1 MRISDW
7 GSDVCSSDLVD
18 YIEDPVRS
26 GVPTIARPFSA
37 VVNLGPFGTIQRGN
51 LRRIAPS
58 LAQLNAIDCPGGV
71 CPTWLD
77 LAQGAVD
84 DQEGRSV
91 YDVME
96 NNVAFTSVNK
106 RQNGVITTTEVAVA
120 GFLTLKNILK
130 LGRASGRERGCR

>member
-1 MRISDW
+1 MS
-7 GSDVCSSDLVD
+7 GAVD

-51 LRRIAPS
+51 LQRIAPS

-84 DQEGRSV
+84 DQEGRDRKSTRLNSSH
-91 YDVME
+91 YC
-96 NNVAFTSVNK
+96 
-106 RQNGVITTTEVAVA
+106 
-120 GFLTLKNILK
+120 
-130 LGRASGRERGCR
+130 ASRMPSSA